1 MYIVF
6 LVKLISPF
14 FVFLCFRKIK
24 KSEARIKV
32 LQGYING
39 CKKNIESLKE
49 EKKKNDI
56 LGEKLFEK
64 LTKMDVS
71 VKF

>member
-1 MYIVF
+1 M
-6 LVKLISPF
+6 F
-14 FVFLCFRKIK
+14 FFCFRKIK

-39 CKKNIESLKE
+39 CKKNIESLAE
-49 EKKKNDI
+49 DLEKNEI

-64 LTKMDVS
+64 LSKMDVS